1 MSEQRH
7 KTKWSYFCVRIEN
20 APKKTKPA
28 FLPTEKKTKKTKNKS
43 STAYKWSRPHTYYY
57 VRKKGILFLSQIQ
70 I

>member
-20 APKKTKPA
+20 AKAQKKPKPA
-28 FLPTEKKTKKTKNKS
+28 KKNKKKTKNKS